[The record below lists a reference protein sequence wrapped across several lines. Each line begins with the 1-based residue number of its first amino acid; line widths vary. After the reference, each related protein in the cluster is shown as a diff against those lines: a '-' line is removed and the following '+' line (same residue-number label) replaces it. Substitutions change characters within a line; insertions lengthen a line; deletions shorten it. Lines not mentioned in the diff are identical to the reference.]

1 LIQVSKEKFDENCQ
15 KINTQMGV
23 SISRRSAVLH
33 NFRDPQYLIS
43 DNIDFTRIKLTQY
56 PLKIEKYFAPQ
67 TIPLKG
73 KASPRIK

>member
-1 LIQVSKEKFDENCQ
+1 
-15 KINTQMGV
+15 MGV
-23 SISRRSAVLH
+23 SISLRSAVLH

-56 PLKIEKYFAPQ
+56 PLKIEKYLAPQ

-73 KASPRIK
+73 KAYSD